1 VHSISLKRRQAAL
14 EFRLHHAIF
23 RDFATGHGDDL
34 EDCSGANCSKYRAVR
49 STDRETQSEPRS
61 LLVSGKKPEGAAVVA
76 ANFTGISARWKVNA
90 LFVNGKTIKP
100 AARAFAD
107 FLLRELRAA

>member
-1 VHSISLKRRQAAL
+1 VDSISLKRRQAAL

-76 ANFTGISARWKVNA
+76 ANERLVRADATRDGLADVI
-90 LFVNGKTIKP
+90 
-100 AARAFAD
+100 AATHHKRQ
-107 FLLRELRAA
+107 AAAA

>member
-1 VHSISLKRRQAAL
+1 
-14 EFRLHHAIF
+14 
-23 RDFATGHGDDL
+23 
-34 EDCSGANCSKYRAVR
+34 
-49 STDRETQSEPRS
+49 

-76 ANFTGISARWKVNA
+76 ANFTGISAQWKVNA
-90 LFVNGKTIKP
+90 LLVNGKTIKP